1 MKSTLETTKF
11 CAGNYRISRAGN
23 YRISSFRAGDRGT
36 PLRQNCLEVG
46 ATACA
51 KRADAV
57 ENADGIVI
65 AGAAGPAPGKIV
77 AFESRLSVL
86 ALTKISEC

>member
-1 MKSTLETTKF
+1 MFTRTFTTTF
-11 CAGNYRISRAGN
+11 SEAFPHTQHVGDYRT
-23 YRISSFRAGDRGT
+23 SSIRAGDMGT

-46 ATACA
+46 ATACV
-51 KRADAV
+51 KLVDAV
-57 ENADGIVI
+57 EKENEGNA
-65 AGAAGPAPGKIV
+65 AALGNIV